1 MLASVALAVYAVAL
15 AAAGVSDVVRF
26 RYPNGLSVALVLA
39 FVLFAPALPLA
50 VTAWHLATGLA
61 VLAATAA
68 GFALRLMGGGDAK
81 LIAAT
86 ALWLGWR
93 NLMPFLVLM
102 VLAGGVSGAGRAGGA
117 PLRARSGGAGS
128 LVQPRAGAG
137 RGRPLW
143 ARDRA
148 GRTRTAAALEPGP
161 PAVSRPR
168 PVRFLSGAVKRLGFT
183 AESGKISVTD
193 RGLRL
198 CAFASRA

>member
-15 AAAGVSDVVRF
+15 AAAGVGDVVRF
-26 RYPNGLSVALVLA
+26 QIPNGLSVALVLA

-102 VLAGGVSGAGRAGGA
+102 VLAGGVLGLVVLVARRFAPDPVAPGRWYSRV
-117 PLRARSGGAGS
+117 L
-128 LVQPRAGAG
+128 
-137 RGRPLW
+137 
-143 ARDRA
+143 ARDEGVPYGLAIALA
-148 GRTRTAAALEPGP
+148 GLALLPRLS
-161 PAVSRPR
+161 PA
-168 PVRFLSGAVKRLGFT
+168 LLQ
-183 AESGKISVTD
+183 
-193 RGLRL
+193 
-198 CAFASRA
+198 